1 MKKLLF
7 ITLISFLSSVN
18 VNANEKGFKLV
29 CNDSIDTSLPLSI
42 TIFNGDTLKFGK
54 IGDTTTDLT
63 VSDVMYSLTYYK
75 EEVELW
81 ATIQRNDGR
90 FNAFLK
96 FSSTH
101 TPYKYDGFCK
111 KNEPKF

>member
-7 ITLISFLSSVN
+7 ITLISFLAS
-18 VNANEKGFKLV
+18 VNANADAKVFKLV

-42 TIFNGDTLKFGK
+42 TIFNGDALKFGM

-63 VSDVMYSLTYYK
+63 VSDVMYSLEYYK
-75 EEVELW
+75 EGIELW

-90 FNAFLK
+90 FNADLK
-96 FSSTH
+96 FGSERF
-101 TPYKYDGFCK
+101 KYDGFCK

>member
-1 MKKLLF
+1 MKKIFIVLLF
-7 ITLISFLSSVN
+7 SFLASVN
-18 VNANEKGFKLV
+18 AYAKSIKLV

-42 TIFNGDTLKFGK
+42 TIFNGDVLKFGM
-54 IGDTTTDLT
+54 IGDQTTNLT
-63 VSDVMYSLTYYK
+63 VSDVMYSLEYYK
-75 EEVELW
+75 EGVEMW

-101 TPYKYDGFCK
+101 TPFKYDGFCK

>member
-1 MKKLLF
+1 MKKILGIIILGLL
-7 ITLISFLSSVN
+7 LSGN
-18 VNANEKGFKLV
+18 TYANTVKLV
-29 CNDSIDTSLPLSI
+29 CNDSVDTSLPLSI
-42 TIFNGDTLKFGK
+42 TIFNGDALKFGM

-75 EEVELW
+75 EDVELW

>member
-1 MKKLLF
+1 
-7 ITLISFLSSVN
+7 
-18 VNANEKGFKLV
+18 
-29 CNDSIDTSLPLSI
+29 
-42 TIFNGDTLKFGK
+42 
-54 IGDTTTDLT
+54 
-63 VSDVMYSLTYYK
+63 MYSLEYYK
-75 EEVELW
+75 EGVEMW

-101 TPYKYDGFCK
+101 TPFKYDGFCK

>member
-1 MKKLLF
+1 MKNILLVLLF
-7 ITLISFLSSVN
+7 SFLLSGK

-42 TIFNGDTLKFGK
+42 TIFNGDALKFGM

-63 VSDVMYSLTYYK
+63 VSDVMYSLSYYK
-75 EEVELW
+75 EGVEMW

-90 FNAFLK
+90 FNADLK
-96 FSSTH
+96 LGSQRF
-101 TPYKYDGFCK
+101 KYDGFCK